1 MSTIYFFTHI
11 HTVYTYTYCLCVTR
25 YSVSA
30 LWGQYDARPD
40 KLWDIHR
47 PRFWS
52 AGFYLIHR
60 ERLKS
65 IINSI
70 VTIDPAYPHITQ
82 FKIIAGYSSQLEGCF
97 PLECCP
103 TPTNTANNHSLTC
116 IHSEYAVSDSYLYS
130 MYKTYTIRIPLAFP
144 DYKKEVSAINIM
156 HDGQEI
162 ALTNQ
167 ITTKLRNM
175 LQHNNHMKLPYY
187 MSFACTRTSNSKNK
201 GHNKQQH
208 NINKEVNS

>member
-1 MSTIYFFTHI
+1 MYIYA
-11 HTVYTYTYCLCVTR
+11 YR

-30 LWGQYDARPD
+30 LWTQYDARPD

-52 AGFYLIHR
+52 TGFYLIHR

-65 IINSI
+65 YINSI
-70 VTIDPAYPHITQ
+70 VTIDPAYPHIIQ
-82 FKIIAGYSSQLEGCF
+82 FKIIAGYTSKVKGCF

-103 TPTNTANNHSLTC
+103 TSTTSYASNNRSLAC
-116 IHSEYAVSDSYLYS
+116 IHSEYAVADSYLYN

-144 DYKKEVSAINIM
+144 NYKTDVSAINIM

-175 LQHNNHMKLPYY
+175 LQHNNHVKLPPYIR
-187 MSFACTRTSNSKNK
+187 FACHTNSK